1 MAADRNDPVPFEE
14 PRHADGGRGQQKGA
28 QQHGQGMHGPKS
40 RAHLVDQLESG
51 RGDDRDAGDARVAS
65 DRSPHDEPGKHRLF
79 EQREQRDEAERN
91 SEKNR
96 LEKDIQDH
104 DHNREN
110 FQVRGGAES
119 SRAERRSRINPGE
132 PDAPTPG
139 LKMPPPPDRAS

>member
-1 MAADRNDPVPFEE
+1 MGKKQEDP
-14 PRHADGGRGQQKGA
+14 RGKQKGA
-28 QQHGQGMHGPKS
+28 QAHAEGQHGEKTRS
-40 RAHLVDQLESG
+40 RLVEEMSSEGEGQRADERRAFEAQSG
-51 RGDDRDAGDARVAS
+51 SQHPQDGG
-65 DRSPHDEPGKHRLF
+65 HRLF
-79 EQREQRDEAERN
+79 EQREQHDEADRN

-119 SRAERRSRINPGE
+119 SRAERRSHINPGE

-139 LKMPPPPDRAS
+139 LKMPPPPDRVP